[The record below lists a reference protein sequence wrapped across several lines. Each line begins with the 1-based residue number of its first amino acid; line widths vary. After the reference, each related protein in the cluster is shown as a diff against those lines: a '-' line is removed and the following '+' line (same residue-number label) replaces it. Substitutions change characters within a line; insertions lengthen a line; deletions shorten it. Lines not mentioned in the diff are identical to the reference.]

1 MINSIFQINFRKT
14 VFSAHNKLL
23 KKGFLVLTLL
33 LSATAN
39 YADNVDFNAALR
51 IARTYVNISKKA
63 AKNLKNTCCSN
74 DNATALLRL
83 Q

>member
-39 YADNVDFNAALR
+39 YADNVDFNTALR
-51 IARTYVNISKKA
+51 IARTYVSISNVLQQRQHNSLTTSSMMIR
-63 AKNLKNTCCSN
+63 AKDL
-74 DNATALLRL
+74 
-83 Q
+83 